1 MRTIKVGTR
10 QSALALTQTG
20 QVVDRLK
27 RLAAES
33 GLECRFEIVK
43 IVTKGDRILDVTL
56 SKVGGK
62 GLFVKEIEQALLS
75 GEIDMAVHSM
85 KDVPSMRQSGLVLGA
100 VPERADARD
109 CLIAANGAQALDELP
124 RGALVGTSSLRR
136 QAQLLAHR
144 PDLCVEPVRGNI
156 DSRLR
161 KLAEQ
166 GFDAILLAAAG
177 LIRMGWADRIS
188 GFLPPELCVPAVG
201 QGALGIEC
209 RAADSGMRELLALLQ
224 HEPTALAVRAERA
237 FLARLNGGCQVPIGA
252 HAVLAGS
259 WQPPAAGYA
268 ARAAAAAAAGAVAA
282 TGAANASAMAGA
294 VAAPGVAD
302 APAMAGAVVA
312 TGAANAPAVANAP
325 AAGPVIRL
333 TGMIGRPDGSAL
345 FRETASGRDPERLG
359 RELAETLLGQGGD
372 RILAEYQAEVAGLP
386 GGED

>member
-20 QVVDRLK
+20 QVVDRLQQ
-27 RLAAES
+27 LAAET
-33 GLECRFEIVK
+33 GFECRFEIVK

-85 KDVPSMRQSGLVLGA
+85 KDVPSERQSGLVLGA

-109 CLIAANGAQALDELP
+109 VLITNGPEELDALQP
-124 RGALVGTSSLRR
+124 GARVGTSSLRR

-144 PDLCVEPVRGNI
+144 PDLRVEPVRGNI

-161 KLAEQ
+161 KLTEE
-166 GFDAILLAAAG
+166 GFDAIVLAAAG
-177 LIRMGWADRIS
+177 LARMGWGDRIS
-188 GFLPPELCVPAVG
+188 GYLPPELCIPAVG

-209 RAADSGMRELLALLQ
+209 RADDADLRGLLAQLQ

-252 HAVLAGS
+252 HAVLLE
-259 WQPPAAGYA
+259 PDAADTA
-268 ARAAAAAAAGAVAA
+268 SQQAAAA
-282 TGAANASAMAGA
+282 
-294 VAAPGVAD
+294 
-302 APAMAGAVVA
+302 PA
-312 TGAANAPAVANAP
+312 
-325 AAGPVIRL
+325 IRL
-333 TGMIGRPDGSAL
+333 TGMIGRPDGSEL
-345 FRETASGRDPERLG
+345 YRSSVSGTDPERLG
-359 RELAETLLGQGGD
+359 RELAEELLARGGG
-372 RILAEYQAEVAGLP
+372 RILAEYGLAAEDSETPPEEV
-386 GGED
+386 